1 MMHHVIDEINS
12 SHGDHFKIPI
22 KCYYNMYSFS
32 GEIKYNHD
40 MDMPAGTLLGM
51 FLQSTEANAKID
63 SIDSSQI
70 HVSIFTGYKYER
82 LPLI

>member
-1 MMHHVIDEINS
+1 
-12 SHGDHFKIPI
+12 
-22 KCYYNMYSFS
+22 
-32 GEIKYNHD
+32 

-70 HVSIFTGYKYER
+70 YVSIFTGYEYER
-82 LPLI
+82 LQLISKKYPLKNIQFKHIIEVIFSKYKIRNIH